1 MSPWDRQESGDMCG
15 SNQWHGRRGSNS
27 SLLVS
32 WRGGW
37 GAPSAGIFNF
47 SFQLSA
53 FVDCEILAANHV
65 ILQRFV
71 QVDFRTE

>member
-1 MSPWDRQESGDMCG
+1 MGPWDRQESGDMCG

-32 WRGGW
+32 WRGG

-47 SFQLSA
+47 IFQLSA
-53 FVDCEILAANHV
+53 FS
-65 ILQRFV
+65 
-71 QVDFRTE
+71 FRRL